1 MTCVKSPPAHSV
13 ESQAPDHLPLQ
24 RLWWVAL
31 IHAALI
37 LSGAAAGWVFG
48 LAAGAG
54 SVVLAVVASVNA
66 AVFCA
71 LTADALFSRWAYR
84 RR

>member
-1 MTCVKSPPAHSV
+1 MNQPLTDSLK
-13 ESQAPDHLPLQ
+13 SQAPVHLPAL
-24 RLWWVAL
+24 RLWLLVVV
-31 IHAALI
+31 HAALI

-48 LAAGAG
+48 LTAGAG
-54 SVVLAVVASVNA
+54 SVVLAVVASINA

-71 LTADALFSRWAYR
+71 LTADALFSRWVYR